1 MNHIQSRVAEL
12 IDTLREERDAL
23 KDDAKDI
30 CDNYWAWFTQ
40 MNKEIA
46 VNRNRGNAERNTGT
60 VAPRVRHDGG
70 DIKIYI
76 EWSVYRTLPWAKKNI
91 GTKESTARWGK
102 RIKPYQRG
110 YTRAL
115 FERHCEPWEL
125 EQAVEAEE
133 MLNKIRIALDV
144 VHETIVKLKAVER
157 RFENEA
163 TSN

>member
-60 VAPRVRHDGG
+60 VALRAWHDGG
-70 DIKIYI
+70 EIKIYT
-76 EWSVYRTLPWAKKNI
+76 ESSEYPTLPWA
-91 GTKESTARWGK
+91 
-102 RIKPYQRG
+102 
-110 YTRAL
+110 
-115 FERHCEPWEL
+115 
-125 EQAVEAEE
+125 
-133 MLNKIRIALDV
+133 
-144 VHETIVKLKAVER
+144 
-157 RFENEA
+157 
-163 TSN
+163 